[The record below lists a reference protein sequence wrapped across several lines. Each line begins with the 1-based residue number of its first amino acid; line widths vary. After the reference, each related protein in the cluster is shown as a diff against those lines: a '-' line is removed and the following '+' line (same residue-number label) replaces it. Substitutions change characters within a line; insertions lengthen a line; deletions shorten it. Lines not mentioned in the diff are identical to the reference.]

1 MAALISSPRPGLTRA
16 VSTDS
21 IMSVVTA
28 DASISNA
35 HSSSSTP
42 PTSAAD
48 TASISSASLKLEITT
63 SAEPSDD
70 AEQHSSSRPR
80 RARHSTFGTYNV
92 KVLSGTAIHAPKK
105 FRKDIDADDEVTT
118 RRRTI
123 SGDTLIGGLGR
134 GANASNVTVATEASR
149 LVRDGIDALDL
160 QWSVKKLPKSRSQMS
175 MALQSSS
182 KKGLKGLE
190 LDKTRTTRS
199 AGAPVIES
207 LTKKL
212 SVLGKRGRNAFEAS
226 LAKGKRELK
235 RLADT
240 NEFAKVE
247 VKPVIHEVWSRGK
260 LVPAGETAPPP
271 RKKAK
276 VEQAIE
282 AKEEE
287 AKSPEKKKPK
297 KRGEKVWLNK
307 GLYAGQEVRKLNWF
321 AGLSDTQKSK
331 MSDLPEFKP
340 NGILPLPMWHG
351 QRLLHDGRDFK
362 LPFDVCSPLPPGQ
375 PKPDEW
381 RKMPKSK

>member
-1 MAALISSPRPGLTRA
+1 MTIA
-16 VSTDS
+16 
-21 IMSVVTA
+21 
-28 DASISNA
+28 
-35 HSSSSTP
+35 
-42 PTSAAD
+42 
-48 TASISSASLKLEITT
+48 
-63 SAEPSDD
+63 AEPADE
-70 AEQHSSSRPR
+70 AEHSSSSRPR

-92 KVLSGTAIHAPKK
+92 KVLSGTAIHAPRK
-105 FRKDIDADDEVTT
+105 FRKDIETDDEITT

-123 SGDTLIGGLGR
+123 SGDTLIGSLSR
-134 GANASNVTVATEASR
+134 GINASTETVTKEANR

-160 QWSVKKLPKSRSQMS
+160 QWSVKKLPKSRSQLS
-175 MALQSSS
+175 LGQPSSP
-182 KKGLKGLE
+182 KKGLKGLN

-226 LAKGKRELK
+226 LAKGKREIK

-247 VKPVIHEVWSRGK
+247 VKPVVHEVWSRGK

-276 VEQAIE
+276 IE
-282 AKEEE
+282 LPTEVKEEE
-287 AKSPEKKKPK
+287 VKSPEKEKPK
-297 KRGEKVWLNK
+297 QRVPKIWSDK

-321 AGLSDTQKSK
+321 AGLSDVQKSK
-331 MSDLPEFKP
+331 MSDLPDFKP
-340 NGILPLPMWHG
+340 NGALPLPMWHG